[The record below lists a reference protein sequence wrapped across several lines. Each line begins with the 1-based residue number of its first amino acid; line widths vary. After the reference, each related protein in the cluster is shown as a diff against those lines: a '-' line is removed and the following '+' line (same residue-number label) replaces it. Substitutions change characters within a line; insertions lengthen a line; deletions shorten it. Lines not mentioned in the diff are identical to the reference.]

1 MAEHTPPLIGS
12 LSTSMA
18 ATYLGLSQKA
28 LLHLA
33 RAGNLTPRPIS
44 PRILLWDVRD
54 LDRFLDLKTK
64 ASPYG

>member
-1 MAEHTPPLIGS
+1 
-12 LSTSMA
+12 MA
-18 ATYLGLSQKA
+18 ATFLGLSREA
-28 LLHLA
+28 LLRMA
-33 RAGNLTPRPIS
+33 RAGNLTPRHIS